1 LEKPENP
8 PYMSRTRQ
16 PEKDSFYMGL
26 KVLEYLVAG
35 RSSKGVSQIA
45 SALDAPVSS
54 THDILKLLVHLG
66 FVSQVPETHRYE
78 ATTGMFRLIHR
89 FASEFGIVP
98 HVRHVIKEFTERLQ
112 CTLYLCRWWQGETH
126 VVFAQGP
133 LTSTSS
139 LGGHHAAHLSSAAKV
154 LLARCD
160 PSEWEEY
167 AASEKDA
174 FFRELA
180 TARQEGVAWSIR
192 QADPNVCSVS
202 VALGERDD
210 LHEYALAMV
219 MTPSDFEARDRSKIL
234 ENLREIRGEI
244 VRNIPFL

>member
-1 LEKPENP
+1 
-8 PYMSRTRQ
+8 MSRTRQ
-16 PEKDSFYMGL
+16 PEKDSFYIGL
-26 KVLEYLVAG
+26 RVLEYLVAG

-89 FASEFGIVP
+89 FASEFGIIP
-98 HVRHVIKEFTERLQ
+98 HVRDHIKEFTERLQ

-154 LLARCD
+154 LLARHD
-160 PSEWEEY
+160 PSEWGKY
-167 AASEKDA
+167 ATALEKDA
-174 FFRELA
+174 FFQELA
-180 TARQEGVAWSIR
+180 TAREEGVAWSIR

-202 VALGERDD
+202 VPLGERED
-210 LHEYALAMV
+210 LREYALAMV
-219 MTPSDFEARDRSKIL
+219 LTPDDFEARDRALIL
-234 ENLREIRGEI
+234 ESLREIRNEI
-244 VRNIPFL
+244 ALGIPPL